1 MKLWTQN
8 KLPVSISSNF
18 ELAKVTFSLYSPNK
32 RKDIL
37 KKIVIIYNFLDNLYC
52 VINSVIIYTLRY
64 FNEAYI
70 RVWK

>member
-32 RKDIL
+32 RKDIF
-37 KKIVIIYNFLDNLYC
+37 KKFVIIYNFLDNLYC

>member
-32 RKDIL
+32 RKDIF
-37 KKIVIIYNFLDNLYC
+37 KKCVIIYNFLDNLYC